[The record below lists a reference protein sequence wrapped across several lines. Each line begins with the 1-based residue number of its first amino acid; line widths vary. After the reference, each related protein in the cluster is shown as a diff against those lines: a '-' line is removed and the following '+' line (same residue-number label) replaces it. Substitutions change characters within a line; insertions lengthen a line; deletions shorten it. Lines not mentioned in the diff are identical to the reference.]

1 MGRVYD
7 ALKRAEGQPRANTS
21 SNQPN
26 GNVDNVMPFVPRSEN
41 DHPWERTAFTGR
53 PSVFDSASTA
63 HTGEATGGPALPDGN
78 AFRDAGATL
87 GAVGSARAVEFSSRE
102 ISTARV
108 EPKVLTTRSAFSTAS
123 TCEPP

>member
-7 ALKRAEGQPRANTS
+7 ALKRAETGPSANTS
-21 SNQPN
+21 STQPS
-26 GNVDNVMPFVPRSEN
+26 GNVDNVRPFVPRS
-41 DHPWERTAFTGR
+41 DDHHPWERTAFTGM

-87 GAVGSARAVEFSSRE
+87 GAVGSARAIEFFRIPPDRVVELGMQLS
-102 ISTARV
+102 I
-108 EPKVLTTRSAFSTAS
+108 
-123 TCEPP
+123 